1 MSIQSLQL
9 TRPAEPGRAAERGS
23 FGGLEP
29 FGNSFQEVSGYGYS
43 GVDSPWAGRGR
54 AGEIHHAGPA
64 RWRDYPHRR
73 ARRRRCSCRGF
84 LGTYVFG
91 FGDIS
96 GFDLRSIA
104 IAVGGALLV
113 LFVYGFVAR
122 GRA

>member
-1 MSIQSLQL
+1 MGILAWIILGLVAGALAKLIMPGKQGGGIIL
-9 TRPAEPGRAAERGS
+9 TTVLGIVGALV
-23 FGGLEP
+23 GGL
-29 FGNSFQEVSGYGYS
+29 
-43 GVDSPWAGRGR
+43 
-54 AGEIHHAGPA
+54 
-64 RWRDYPHRR
+64 
-73 ARRRRCSCRGF
+73 

-104 IAVGGALLV
+104 IAVGGALVV